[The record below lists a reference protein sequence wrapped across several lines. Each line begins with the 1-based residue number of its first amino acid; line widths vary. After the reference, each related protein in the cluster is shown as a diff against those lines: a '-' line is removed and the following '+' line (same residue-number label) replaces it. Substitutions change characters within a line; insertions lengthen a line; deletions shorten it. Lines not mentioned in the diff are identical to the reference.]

1 MYEYIKLCSNQ
12 LCGIVSNYVG
22 ICGVVSV
29 SVVERHIAHK
39 PSELRG
45 NYTRTSRTIIYIY
58 NNVGELC
65 RNNTMASI

>member
-1 MYEYIKLCSNQ
+1 MYEYINLCSNQ
-12 LCGIVSNYVG
+12 LCGVLCQYVG

-39 PSELRG
+39 TSELSG
-45 NYTRTSRTIIYIY
+45 KLYPNEPNYYVY

>member
-1 MYEYIKLCSNQ
+1 MYEYINLCSNQ
-12 LCGIVSNYVG
+12 LCGIVTNYVG

-45 NYTRTSRTIIYIY
+45 NYTRANS
-58 NNVGELC
+58 
-65 RNNTMASI
+65 AP